1 MHNVSRLGSRQGF
14 TRQILIDKGVKA
26 FPQSRFCHSREETS
40 MNRFCFQQGICYPR
54 RKFRRLSLAEYSLF
68 PDVSGVLLPP
78 QGQGKD
84 VCVRE
89 RYDVTA
95 GSMPVKARFRAMNKK
110 MNKMNSNKQS
120 CRSAIFSRGTVAAQH
135 AREFLEPL
143 TPSLKWTSI

>member
-1 MHNVSRLGSRQGF
+1 
-14 TRQILIDKGVKA
+14 
-26 FPQSRFCHSREETS
+26 

-89 RYDVTA
+89 RSDVTA

>member
-40 MNRFCFQQGICYPR
+40 MNRFRFQQGICYPR

-84 VCVRE
+84 VCGR
-89 RYDVTA
+89 RLM
-95 GSMPVKARFRAMNKK
+95 SPPVPCRQRPFPGNEQKK
-110 MNKMNSNKQS
+110 NKMNSNKQS
-120 CRSAIFSRGTVAAQH
+120 CRSASFPRGTVAAQH
-135 AREFLEPL
+135 AREFLKPL